1 MNKRNKQPKYNQT
14 MKRFF
19 ILIITLIIIFPFQLN
34 SQEKQSLTETLND
47 GNFFYNREDYKE
59 AVYHYLKLYGTD
71 LLNPNINYKIGI
83 CYLNISGEESKA
95 IPFLEEAVKDI
106 SPKYKKK
113 SDKETHAPEYAL
125 YYLGNAYRINN
136 ELNKALDAYYKFKNL
151 PDFENKFNLEV
162 LNNEIKACEKAKII
176 QDIPVNVRFTNAG
189 TSINSNVSNFNPVL
203 SSSESVMVFMKELKF
218 YNGIFMSR
226 KEAGVWQEPENIT
239 PQVGSDGDVVPTF
252 LSADGRDLYLVKGKG
267 DDRDL
272 YLSTFNG
279 QRWSL
284 MKKISSVINTDKA
297 EAHASLSTDGRI
309 LYFTSNRKGGYGGM
323 DIYKSIRKED
333 GTWGKAKNLGSV
345 INTSFNEETPFV
357 SADNSTLFFSSQSH
371 YTMGGYDIFYS
382 ILENKKWGTPINIGF
397 PINTTGDDLFYFP
410 IGNGLVGYISK
421 VLDDG
426 FGKEDIY
433 RVEITPDERTK
444 LAAERGTIDMA
455 DKTIKY
461 SKNFE
466 IQIKDKAT
474 GQITG
479 TIIYNKKTGKFSY
492 VSKTGNMSFTFEEK
506 D

>member
-1 MNKRNKQPKYNQT
+1 
-14 MKRFF
+14 MKKFF
-19 ILIITLIIIFPFQLN
+19 ILIITIIIILPFHAN
-34 SQEKQSLTETLND
+34 SQENQPLSETLND
-47 GNFFYNREDYKE
+47 GNYFYNREDYKE

-71 LLNPNINYKIGI
+71 LMNPNINYKIGI

-125 YYLGNAYRINN
+125 YYLGNAYRVNN
-136 ELNKALDAYYKFKNL
+136 ELDKALEAYYKFKNL
-151 PDFENKFNLEV
+151 PGFENKFNLEV

-176 QDIPVNVRFTNAG
+176 QDIPVNARFTNVGPAV
-189 TSINSNVSNFNPVL
+189 NSSTSNFNPVL
-203 SSSESVMVFMKELKF
+203 SSSETFMVFMKELKF

-226 KEAGVWQEPENIT
+226 KEAGAWQEPENIT
-239 PQVGSDGDVVPTF
+239 PQVGSDGDVVPTY
-252 LSADGRDLYLVKGKG
+252 LSPDGMILYLVKGKG
-267 DDRDL
+267 DERDI
-272 YLSTFNG
+272 YESTFNG

-284 MKKISSVINTDKA
+284 MKKLNSNINTDKA
-297 EAHASLSTDGRI
+297 ETHASLSTDGKT
-309 LYFTSNRKGGYGGM
+309 LYFTSNRKGGIGGM
-323 DIYKSIRKED
+323 DIYKSIRKDD
-333 GTWGKAKNLGSV
+333 GTWGKVKNLGGT
-345 INTSFNEETPFV
+345 INTPFNEETPFV

-382 ILENKKWGTPINIGF
+382 ILEDNKWGTPINIGF

-410 IGNGLVGYISK
+410 LGNGLVGYISR
-421 VLDDG
+421 VMDTG

-455 DKTIKY
+455 GKSIKY
-461 SKNFE
+461 SKDFE
-466 IQIKDKAT
+466 LQIKDKAT
-474 GQITG
+474 GQVTG
-479 TIIYNKKTGKFSY
+479 TIIYNKKTGKLFY